1 MKLEAAGSITR
12 FLGVSLLLSLCTF
25 PLALKTGATPVFQQ
39 PDQAAAAL
47 QQGRRLLKR
56 GKSDQALGQLQT
68 ALNLYTAAKNN
79 RGIAAAHNEL
89 GDLYLRQGQ
98 YNVALDHYKK
108 AFEGF
113 LDRKS
118 TRLNSSHS
126 QISYAVFCL
135 KKKK

>member
-1 MKLEAAGSITR
+1 MKLEAARSITH
-12 FLGVSLLLSLCTF
+12 FLAVSLLLSLCTF
-25 PLALKTGATPVFQQ
+25 SLATEISATPVFQQ
-39 PDQAAAAL
+39 ADQASTAL

-56 GKSDQALGQLQT
+56 GKSDQALVQLQT

-113 LDRKS
+113 LSALHKNRMW
-118 TRLNSSHS
+118 
-126 QISYAVFCL
+126 
-135 KKKK
+135 